1 MPLALSLLFPSKTDT
16 CHASPQDSG
25 ISQLSTGGADTRG
38 NDVVDDKHAEDTNGI
53 LSGRSS
59 SVSSPTH
66 RQLSLMSDS
75 SRNGLD
81 TLTDDDLGRGIP

>member
-1 MPLALSLLFPSKTDT
+1 MSS
-16 CHASPQDSG
+16 QDSG
-25 ISQLSTGGADTRG
+25 ISQLSAGGPDTRG

-66 RQLSLMSDS
+66 RQLSLLSDS

-81 TLTDDDLGRGIP
+81 TLTDDDLGRGILLLSFLLLCYYIQFCYI

>member
-1 MPLALSLLFPSKTDT
+1 MSS
-16 CHASPQDSG
+16 QDSG
-25 ISQLSTGGADTRG
+25 ISQLSAGGADTRG

-81 TLTDDDLGRGIP
+81 TLTDDDLGRGISWICFL

>member
-1 MPLALSLLFPSKTDT
+1 MFL
-16 CHASPQDSG
+16 PQDSG
-25 ISQLSTGGADTRG
+25 ISQLSAGGGDLRTIDT
-38 NDVVDDKHAEDTNGI
+38 VDDKGVEDTNGI

-66 RQLSLMSDS
+66 RNLSMMSDS

-81 TLTDDDLGRGIP
+81 TLTDDDLGRGIF